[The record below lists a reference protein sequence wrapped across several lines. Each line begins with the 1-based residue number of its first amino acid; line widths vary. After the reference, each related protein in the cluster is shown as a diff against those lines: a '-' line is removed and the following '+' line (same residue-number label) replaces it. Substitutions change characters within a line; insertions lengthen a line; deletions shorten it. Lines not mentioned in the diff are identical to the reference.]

1 MPDFSFFVQ
10 KNILIND
17 VVFIIKV
24 NMVNLK
30 EMSQMYHLVKI
41 HYSKKRLDPFGE

>member
-17 VVFIIKV
+17 IVFIIKV

-30 EMSQMYHLVKI
+30 EMSQM
-41 HYSKKRLDPFGE
+41 